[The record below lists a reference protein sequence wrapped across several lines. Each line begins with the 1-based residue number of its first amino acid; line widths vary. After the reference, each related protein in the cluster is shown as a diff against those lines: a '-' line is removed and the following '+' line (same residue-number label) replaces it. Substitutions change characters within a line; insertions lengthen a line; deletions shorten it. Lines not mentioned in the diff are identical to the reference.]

1 MAGEING
8 TNVVIENSVGVIVGQ
23 GTGTLT
29 WNTTPIDISNKS
41 NGDSVSLMDGEGAGK
56 QLQYACEFVYN
67 TDANFQ
73 AISNDAHTNTMDTY
87 TITIPSGGTTD
98 ESYTALMMPTGLSVA
113 VPYGD
118 KMTSSVTFLSSGVVT
133 HVPYVA

>member
-1 MAGEING
+1 MANEVNG
-8 TNVVIENSVGVIVGQ
+8 TNVVIENGTGEIVGQ

-29 WNTTPIDISNKS
+29 WNSTPIDISNKS
-41 NGDSVSLMDGEGAGK
+41 NGDSVSLMDGQGAGK

-67 TDANFQ
+67 TDVQFQ
-73 AISNDAHTNTMDTY
+73 KVSNDAFSNTMDTY
-87 TITIPSGGTTD
+87 TITIPAAGTTN

-118 KMTSSVTFLSSGVVT
+118 KLMSSVTFLSSGVVT
-133 HVPYVA
+133 HVQYVA